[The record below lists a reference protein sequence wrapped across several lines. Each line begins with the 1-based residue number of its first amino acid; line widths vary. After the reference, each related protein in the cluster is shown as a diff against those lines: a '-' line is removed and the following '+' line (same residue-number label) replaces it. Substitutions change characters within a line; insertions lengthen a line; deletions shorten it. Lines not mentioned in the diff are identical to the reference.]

1 MEDRDGFL
9 TLTRKR
15 IEAAVAT
22 NGHPGI
28 MVAHSMGN
36 VVFREFIQKNS
47 FLFWSSR
54 SLFFDLIL

>member
-1 MEDRDGFL
+1 MEGRDGFL

-36 VVFREFIQKNS
+36 VVFREFNPFLS
-47 FLFWSSR
+47 FS
-54 SLFFDLIL
+54 